1 MADVFANLSIQ
12 VDFLLVEDQ
21 KKSLWFLERSENKG
35 KVGLH
40 MYGAYQ
46 LTNYRKCVRAAAVC
60 VAHSRSIAYILY
72 FLGLYSTEIL

>member
-40 MYGAYQ
+40 MYG
-46 LTNYRKCVRAAAVC
+46 
-60 VAHSRSIAYILY
+60 
-72 FLGLYSTEIL
+72 